1 MINLQK
7 RPLVDLRKD
16 AESAQQAKGLY
27 GQKAQ
32 VVFVV
37 DRSGSMDDLYRNG
50 QVQLVA
56 ERMLALGLQ
65 FDDDGKVQSFAFHND
80 AFALGDITQT
90 NYATFIQDKVMR
102 IASAG
107 TSYAPVMRQ
116 IVAAVS
122 KANSGGIAGFF
133 GKKKV
138 VDPTYVIFITDGD
151 NDDHSAAEAIIRSA
165 ASLPIFW
172 QFVGIGSASFNFLK
186 KLDDLS
192 GRVVDNADFFQFPN
206 GRPATDAELFAALLN
221 EFPGWIK
228 AAKKAGIL

>member
-1 MINLQK
+1 MISLQK

-16 AESAQQAKGLY
+16 VDTAATAKGLY

-32 VVFVV
+32 VIFVV

-80 AFALGDITQT
+80 AYALGDITQA
-90 NYATFIQDKVMR
+90 NYTTFIQDKVMR
-102 IASAG
+102 IPSAG

-133 GKKKV
+133 KKKV
-138 VDPTYVIFITDGD
+138 VDPTYVIFVTDGD
-151 NDDHSAAEAIIRSA
+151 NDDHSATEAIIRQA

-172 QFVGIGSASFNFLK
+172 QFVGIGGASFNFLK

-206 GRPATDAELFAALLN
+206 GRPATDAELFGALLN
-221 EFPGWIK
+221 EFPAWIK